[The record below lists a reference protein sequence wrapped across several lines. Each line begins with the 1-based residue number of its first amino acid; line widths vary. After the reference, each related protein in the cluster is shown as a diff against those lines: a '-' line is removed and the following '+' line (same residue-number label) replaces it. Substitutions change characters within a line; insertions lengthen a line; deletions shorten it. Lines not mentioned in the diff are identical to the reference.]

1 MFKKISVVLALS
13 LLANCGDKTA
23 PAPEAAP
30 APVVEAPAA
39 VPMEAPPHAEPLP
52 EADGIAVNEPM
63 PPVDEGANVQLR
75 GRGQLQS
82 LDNSVNIT
90 GEVRL
95 FQAGDGA
102 QLLRLQEINTPA
114 VLALDVVFTTAPEPK
129 TANDLQNSVPVGALK
144 GATGNMNYLFPKT
157 TDLSDVRA
165 VALVDRNSKQVIAY
179 VTLSTPSP
187 Q

>member
-1 MFKKISVVLALS
+1 MLKKIAAVLVIS
-13 LLANCGDKTA
+13 LLAACGDKPA
-23 PAPEAAP
+23 PPPPEAAP
-30 APVVEAPAA
+30 ASATPAA
-39 VPMEAPPHAEPLP
+39 VPMEAPTVAEPMP
-52 EADGIAVNEPM
+52 EAQGPAVNEPM

-102 QLLRLQEINTPA
+102 HLLRLQEINTPSA
-114 VLALDVVFTTAPEPK
+114 LALDVIFTRVPEPK
-129 TANDLQNSVPVGALK
+129 TAEDTQSSLAVGALK

-165 VALVDRNSKQVIAY
+165 VALVDRSSKQVVAY
-179 VTLSTPSP
+179 VTLATPSA